1 MNTGEL
7 IKSMRVK
14 KGLTQDEL
22 AERTGITVRTIQR
35 IEQGKVN
42 PRSYSIKVI
51 ATALNVDSRELVD
64 SSNEDN
70 VAYTNGKRIWLPLL
84 HLSGLFLLLIPT
96 MIIWAY
102 KRDEVDGMKEAG
114 AQVINFQL
122 TMLAVLIPSGVLAF
136 TMVTIPVCIF
146 IGTFSTVVI
155 IINTILAIAE
165 NPYRYPLTYQF
176 IKP

>member
-1 MNTGEL
+1 MKTGEL

-51 ATALNVDSRELVD
+51 ATALNVECGDLVD
-64 SSNEDN
+64 SSYSDN
-70 VAYTNGKRIWLPLL
+70 LEYSNGKRLWLPLV

-102 KRDEVDGMKEAG
+102 KRDEIYGMKEAG
-114 AQVINFQL
+114 AEVINFQL
-122 TMLAVLIPSGVLAF
+122 TMLAVLIPSGLLAF
-136 TMVTIPVCIF
+136 TMITIPVCIF
-146 IGTFSTVVI
+146 IGVFSTVVV

-165 NPYRYPLTYQF
+165 SPYRYPLTYHF